1 MTRIHASLAVALAA
15 FVSLHAAA
23 QDKDKDK
30 KPQTIKGWGT
40 VVDPDGD
47 CTFEEKEGKVILT
60 VPGTNHDLTYV
71 EGKSYINGP
80 RLVRE
85 VAGDF
90 SIQVKVLKYSIPA
103 GKATG
108 KYPFV
113 SAGLLVWNDDKEF
126 FRIERSAIG
135 TPPFAYAAGILAG
148 KDTPLQGTPFRQLTD
163 EDTFVRAERKGKK
176 LTFSV
181 RAAEESDWTELV
193 SDSFELPA
201 KLHVGVHAVNTVDTE
216 FQAEFQEL
224 ELKQ

>member
-1 MTRIHASLAVALAA
+1 MIRASVLFVLVIHACFAATVAAEE
-15 FVSLHAAA
+15 
-23 QDKDKDK
+23 K

-47 CTFEEKEGKVILT
+47 CTFEEKGGKVILT

-71 EGKSYINGP
+71 EEKSYLNGP

-85 VAGDF
+85 VEGDF
-90 SIQVKVLKYSIPA
+90 SIQVKVLKYAPSA

-113 SAGLLVWNDDKEF
+113 SAGLLIWNDDKEF
-126 FRIERSAIG
+126 FRVERSSLG
-135 TPPFAYAAGILAG
+135 RPFAYAAGILAG

-163 EDTFVRAERKGKK
+163 DDTFVRAERKGKK